1 MDFTIKSDDTAP
13 ALTAACRFEDG
24 TIPDFTGAAG
34 TFAMRNAAG
43 AVVINDAT
51 ATMVAPYT
59 GGVITYNFLAADT
72 LTAGDFMG
80 EFHVTLA
87 SGKRVTFPND
97 RYIEI
102 RIMKDIP

>member
-1 MDFTIKSDDTAP
+1 MDFVIKTDDTGP
-13 ALTAACRFEDG
+13 AMTVACRYEDG

-43 AVVINDAT
+43 TVVINDAA
-51 ATMVAPYT
+51 ATMIAPFT
-59 GGVITYNFLAADT
+59 GGVIAYNFFAADT

-102 RIMKDIP
+102 RIVKDIP